1 MKIDQLIDKMMKLDV
16 KLPLGSGRDGAVL
29 ACDLERA
36 LGNHFYEERRKTA
49 DEKGRIRLDHL
60 ALRMRMDPMKAY
72 RYDKLSAENQR
83 IAMESEHWYLEEKYN
98 GWRIVLTY
106 IRGHGFAAFGGNL
119 SDVDH
124 LPVDYTDKILFEVRD
139 HDGTHLL
146 PLDHPR
152 FHECVN
158 APSAAIDTE
167 VLCHS
172 IVENRKGSFSSN
184 TLDTVGMILSLPPSE
199 AQALQIGGAKLELK
213 AFDFVEFECL
223 RPLFSV
229 NYVNRRMRLLTEA
242 CCKAWPDAVQIAE
255 STTVEKASKLRT
267 IWNRG
272 GEGCVLKY
280 ARGNYI
286 PGGRMKE
293 VAIKVKRTMSGEIG
307 DDIDAF
313 VSGFVLTQEWTKLNL
328 IGGVE
333 LSVYLNGKEHV
344 VATVSSMPDEVREA
358 LTLKPSTE
366 HGMPILR
373 EEYMFKVL
381 TIDGQELSGRNRK
394 LLHAKADWHKGFR
407 SDKDATHCTLTIED
421 FESAMF

>member
-1 MKIDQLIDKMMKLDV
+1 MKIDQLVDKMMKLNV
-16 KLPLGSGRDGAVL
+16 KLPLGTGRDGAVL
-29 ACDLERA
+29 ASDLERA
-36 LGNHFYEERRKTA
+36 LGNHFYEERRKVA
-49 DEKGRIRLDHL
+49 DAAGLIRLDHL

-124 LPVDYTDKILFEVRD
+124 LPVDYTDKVMFVVHD
-139 HDGTHLL
+139 HDGTKLVHIT
-146 PLDHPR
+146 DKR
-152 FHECVN
+152 FSECIDAV
-158 APSAAIDTE
+158 AAAIDTE
-167 VLCHS
+167 VLCHTV
-172 IVENRKGSFSSN
+172 VENRKGSFSSN
-184 TLDTVGMILSLPPSE
+184 TLDTVGTILSLPPSE
-199 AQALQIGGAKLELK
+199 ATALQLGGAHLDFK
-213 AFDFVEFECL
+213 AFDFVEFEGM
-223 RPLFSV
+223 RPIFSV

-242 CCKAWPDAVQIAE
+242 CHKSWPDSLQVAE
-255 STTVEKASKLRT
+255 STTADKASKLRT

-280 ARGNYI
+280 ARGNYV

-313 VSGFVLTQEWTKLNL
+313 VSGFVLTPEWTKLGL

-358 LTLKPSTE
+358 LTLPPATE
-366 HGMPILR
+366 NGMPSLR
-373 EEYMFKVL
+373 EEFMFKVL

-407 SDKDATHCTLTIED
+407 TDKDAVQCALTVED